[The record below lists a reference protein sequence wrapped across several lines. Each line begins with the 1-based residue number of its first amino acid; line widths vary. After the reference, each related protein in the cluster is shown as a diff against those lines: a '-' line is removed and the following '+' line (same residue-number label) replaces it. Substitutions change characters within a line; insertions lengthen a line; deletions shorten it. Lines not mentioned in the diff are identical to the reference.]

1 MANAVE
7 QLIAALQDELQG
19 HQKLSAILDGK
30 LDAMRHFD
38 VSRLES
44 LRQKEQR
51 LLDSV
56 RMIGQRRLEAV
67 NRATAE
73 LWPQRRRARF
83 MTAKELAQAA
93 PEPQRSKLLALA
105 AMLKEVAENI
115 QRLNRINAIATKK
128 VLGHFD
134 HIFNIIAQSG
144 RDIGLYGRAGKKSIM
159 ELNRLVD
166 ARA

>member
-1 MANAVE
+1 MAIAVE
-7 QLIAALQDELQG
+7 QLILAMQEELQG
-19 HQKLSAILDGK
+19 HKKLSAVLDNK

-44 LRQKEQR
+44 LRQKEQC

-67 NRATAE
+67 NRVAAE
-73 LWPQRRRARF
+73 LLPQQRRGRF
-83 MTAKELAQAA
+83 MTAQELAQAA
-93 PEPQRSKLLALA
+93 PEPQRSKMLALA

-115 QRLNRINAIATKK
+115 QRVNRVNAVATKK

-144 RDIGLYGRAGKKSIM
+144 RDIGLYGRAGKKSIL
-159 ELNRLVD
+159 EQNRLLD

>member
-7 QLIAALQDELQG
+7 QLIVAMQDELQG
-19 HQKLSAILDGK
+19 HKKLSAVLDNK

-44 LRQKEQR
+44 LRQSEQR

-56 RMIGQRRLEAV
+56 RMIGQRRMEAL
-67 NRATAE
+67 NRAAVQ
-73 LWPQRRRARF
+73 LYPQQRARF
-83 MTAKELAQAA
+83 MTAKELAAA
-93 PEPQRSKLLALA
+93 AAEPERCKLLTLA

-115 QRLNRINAIATKK
+115 QRLNRINAVATKK

-159 ELNRLVD
+159 EQNRLVD
-166 ARA
+166 AIA